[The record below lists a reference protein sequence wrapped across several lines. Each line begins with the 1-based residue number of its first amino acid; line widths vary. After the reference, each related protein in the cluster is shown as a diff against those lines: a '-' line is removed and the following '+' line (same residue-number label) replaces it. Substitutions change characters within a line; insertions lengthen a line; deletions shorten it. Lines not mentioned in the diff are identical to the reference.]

1 MKQQENTMI
10 TFNGRELQDVTIDGV
25 HHNDYPD
32 YCDAYIVYAEYADTG
47 EQLTIQ
53 ELDELQDQQPELVYE
68 LIQDAGY

>member
-1 MKQQENTMI
+1 MI
-10 TFNGRELQDVTIDGV
+10 TFNGRELQEVTIDGV
-25 HHNDYPD
+25 DHNDYPD
-32 YCDAYIVYAEYADTG
+32 YCDAYIVYAEYQDTG

>member
-1 MKQQENTMI
+1 MI

-25 HHNDYPD
+25 DHNDYPD

-47 EQLTIQ
+47 EQLTIH